1 MQTRLI
7 LAILVIFI
15 IAMGGYFIPRSA
27 PEVTEVRASL
37 LMGNDDPA
45 DPSFRGASLE
55 GFARAME
62 PDGLTFPD
70 AFGPHSDYQTEWW
83 YYTGNVQ
90 TAEGRPFGFQF
101 TIFRRSLIPEEPR
114 RLSNFGTRE
123 LYMGHFALTDGEAGE
138 FYHHERFQRGAGG
151 AAGAQAVPYQVWL
164 DDWAVEEVEE
174 GLYRMRAQGDV
185 AKGHDKVAIDFMLQ
199 ALKPPALHGD
209 NGLSQKSEE
218 LGNASYYYS
227 QTRLETTGTV
237 TVNGQAYEVSG
248 LSWKDHEYS
257 TSALDKETL
266 GWDWFALQLSNER
279 ELMYYQLRNKDG
291 SLEEATSGSII
302 LEDGTVVPLTLD
314 EVQVEV
320 LDSWTSPKTGSSY
333 PSGWRLRVPSQEIEL
348 TVTPITPNQELNVSV
363 IYWEG
368 AVMVEGTIAGEAI
381 TGRGYVELTGYDG
394 QAVPMG

>member
-1 MQTRLI
+1 MRIRLI

-15 IAMGGYFIPRSA
+15 IAMGGYFMPRSA
-27 PEVTEVRASL
+27 SELTEVRANLVMSS
-37 LMGNDDPA
+37 DEAVD
-45 DPSFRGASLE
+45 LE
-55 GFARAME
+55 GFARATDPNGMS
-62 PDGLTFPD
+62 FPD

-101 TIFRRSLIPEEPR
+101 TIFRSSLIPEAPYR
-114 RLSNFGTRE
+114 VSNFGTRE
-123 LYMGHFALTDGEAGE
+123 VYMGHFALSDGEAGD
-138 FYHHERFQRGAGG
+138 FYDHERFQRGAGG

-164 DDWAVEEVEE
+164 DDWSVEEVEE
-174 GLYRMRAQGDV
+174 GRYRMRAQGE
-185 AKGHDKVAIDFMLQ
+185 GEVAIDFMLQ

-218 LGNASYYYS
+218 FGNASYYYS

-237 TVNGQAYEVSG
+237 TVAGQVYEVSG
-248 LSWKDHEYS
+248 FSWKDHEYS
-257 TSALDKETL
+257 TSALGEDTL
-266 GWDWFALQLSNER
+266 GWDWFALQLSNDR

-291 SLEEATSGSII
+291 SLEEETSGSII
-302 LEDGTVVPLTLD
+302 LEDGTVVPLTLE

-320 LDSWTSPKTGSSY
+320 LDSWTSPKTGSIY
-333 PSGWRLRVPSQEIEL
+333 PSGWRLSVPSEEIEL
-348 TVTPITPNQELNVSV
+348 TVTPIMPNQELNVSV
-363 IYWEG
+363 VYWEG
-368 AVMVEGTIAGEAI
+368 AVTVEGTIAGEPI